1 VRLLRWLFI
10 GLISSLSS
18 NDGFQF
24 SGVTQGILD
33 DLPAGA
39 EYVLLRGVEILLL
52 PGEPYPTVLDRP
64 PPLPGKL
71 DDGALGIEEEEVF
84 GIAYG
89 DRPVRFLRA
98 RSNLG
103 SNRSNQNLNVE

>member
-1 VRLLRWLFI
+1 LGRLFI

-18 NDGFQF
+18 NDGFQL
-24 SGVTQGILD
+24 SGVAQCILD

-39 EYVLLRGVEILLL
+39 EYVLLRRVEILLL

-64 PPLPGKL
+64 APLLGKL

-84 GIAYG
+84 GVAYG
-89 DRPVRFLRA
+89 DRAVRFLGTRG
-98 RSNLG
+98 NLG
-103 SNRSNQNLNVE
+103 PNRPNQNLNVE